1 MRYLPGIFGI
11 TFLVLTL
18 VNYSGRLFSEEVA
31 SGLESNN
38 EPLILAQKVDYTRLR
53 DLLRRGQ
60 WQEADKETR
69 MVILRLA
76 GYSRRSAWLKSDDI
90 AKISCQDLNT
100 IDKLWLKYSKGNLGF
115 SVQKQIYQSLGARK
129 GMDARR
135 AYEVW
140 KKFGDRVGWRKGGKW
155 LLHKRLTYSRMRSG
169 FLPIR
174 MNVAGGAGSN
184 PGLAVRNKRFWRI
197 LYRCQNL

>member
-1 MRYLPGIFGI
+1 MKYLPRIFGI

-18 VNYSGRLFSEEVA
+18 VNYSGRLFSEEIA

-76 GYSRRSAWLKSDDI
+76 GYSRRSAWLRDRD
-90 AKISCQDLNT
+90 ARNFSCQDLST
-100 IDKLWLKYSKGNLGF
+100 IDKLWLKYSKGNFGF
-115 SVQKQIYQSLGARK
+115 SVQKQIYRSLG
-129 GMDARR
+129 GMRGLDARR

-155 LLHKRLTYSRMRSG
+155 LLYKRLTYSKMRRG

-174 MNVAGGAGSN
+174 MNVAGSPSTGMG
-184 PGLAVRNKRFWRI
+184 VRNGRFWRI
-197 LYRCQNL
+197 LARCKNL